1 MRLAWFSPFPPVKTG
16 VAAVSAPLVATL
28 RSRGHVVDPYPEHAA
43 HDFVWRRR
51 QDPYDLAVYQ
61 FGNSSHHDY
70 EWAYALNYPGLVVL
84 HDTHLHHA
92 RAAFLLRE
100 RRPEDYRAEFAWNHP
115 GASRDLAELGVAGFD
130 SALYYDW
137 PMMRALVVSARLVA
151 VHGNAARTELLE
163 QLASGRP
170 SAADRPPDNV
180 RAIRLSLGTQLGRDR
195 IGQARRSIRSRYGI
209 GEDAIVFGC
218 FGGLTPEK
226 RLPQILSAFKAV
238 VPYAPSSRLLFGG
251 APAAH
256 YDLRADI
263 AAQGLEDRATI
274 TGYLERDED
283 LADHIAACDA
293 TLNLRWPTA
302 RETSGPWLQALA
314 AGRPTVI
321 TDLVHLSDVPSLD
334 PRSWTV
340 NGSGTTRDTAVCI
353 AIDLMDEDHSLRL
366 AMRRLAADAGL
377 RDSLGRRAQAW
388 WTRHHSPEGMADD
401 YESVLGQAA
410 QRSDPHVELPTHM
423 RNRGDRT
430 LQSLLAPFGVR
441 NPIASDTRA
450 RHPGGT
456 IGA

>member
-1 MRLAWFSPFPPVKTG
+1 MKTG
-16 VAAVSAPLVATL
+16 VAAVSAQLVAAL

-51 QDPYDLAVYQ
+51 QEPYDLAVYQ

-100 RRPEDYRAEFAWNHP
+100 RRTEDYRAEFAWNHP
-115 GASRDLAELGVAGFD
+115 GTSTDLAELGVAGFD

-137 PMMRALVVSARLVA
+137 PMVRALVASARLVA
-151 VHGNAARTELLE
+151 VHGNARTELLAE
-163 QLASGRP
+163 LASGET
-170 SAADRPPDNV
+170 SAADASPYDV
-180 RAIRLSLGTQLGRDR
+180 SAIRLSLGTPLGRTR
-195 IGQARRSIRSRYGI
+195 VAQARRSIRSRYGI
-209 GEDAIVFGC
+209 GDEAIVFGC

-226 RLPQILSAFKAV
+226 RLPQILSAFRAV
-238 VPYAPSSRLLFGG
+238 LPYAPSARLLFGG

-263 AAQGLEDRATI
+263 AAHGLEDRATL

-283 LADHIAACDA
+283 LTDHIAACDA

-334 PRSWTV
+334 PRSWAV
-340 NGSGTTRDTAVCI
+340 NGSGTARDATAVCI

-366 AMRRLAADAGL
+366 AMRRLAADAEL
-377 RDSLGRRAQAW
+377 RDSLGRTAQAW
-388 WTRHHSPEGMADD
+388 WTRQHSPEGMADD
-401 YESVLGQAA
+401 YESVLRQAA
-410 QRSDPHVELPTHM
+410 QRSDPHVQLPPHM

-430 LQSLLAPFGVR
+430 VQSLLAPFGVR
-441 NPIASDTRA
+441 NPIAAGEETSR
-450 RHPGGT
+450 R
-456 IGA
+456 